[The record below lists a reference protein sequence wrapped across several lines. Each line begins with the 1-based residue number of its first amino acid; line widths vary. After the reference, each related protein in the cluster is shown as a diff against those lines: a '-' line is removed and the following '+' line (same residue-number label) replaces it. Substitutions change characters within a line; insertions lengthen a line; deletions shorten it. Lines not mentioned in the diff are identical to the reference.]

1 MGDYIAEYMTLWL
14 RAAAGVVALL
24 IVASCAAGYAIR
36 GYLP

>member
-1 MGDYIAEYMTLWL
+1 MHEYAAAYLGRCL
-14 RAAAGVVALL
+14 LAAAGVVALL